1 MLVKIC
7 GIQTIDSAQ
16 AAVEASA
23 DYIGLVF
30 AESKRKVSIEQA
42 RDIKE
47 SLSDSAVKVV
57 GVFRHQP
64 LAEVN
69 QISQAVRLDYV
80 QLHGDE
86 TLEECRQL
94 NTPLIKA
101 LSFNKIS
108 QAILYQDVAEYILI
122 DSPKP
127 GSGEP
132 FDWSAFKNEEL
143 MIPFFLAGGLSPE
156 NVKEAIQ
163 QVKPIGVDVSSGVET
178 NGQKDN
184 EKIRQFTHQAKQIKE
199 TISERRNDNND

>member
-7 GIQTIDSAQ
+7 GIQTIEAAQ
-16 AAVEASA
+16 TAKEAGT
-23 DYIGLVF
+23 DFIGLVF
-30 AESKRKVSIEQA
+30 AESKRKVTIQQA
-42 RDIKE
+42 ENIKHSLADSDIKF
-47 SLSDSAVKVV
+47 V
-57 GVFRHQP
+57 GVFRNQP
-64 LAEVN
+64 ILEVN
-69 QISQAVRLDYV
+69 LISQAVGLDYV
-80 QLHGDE
+80 QLHGNE
-86 TLEECRQL
+86 SLEECRRL

-101 LSFNKIS
+101 LSFKEIS
-108 QAILYQDVAEYILI
+108 QATDYQDVAEYILI

-132 FDWSAFKNEEL
+132 FGWSAFKNEEL

>member
-7 GIQTIDSAQ
+7 GIQTIEAAQ
-16 AAVEASA
+16 TAKEAGT
-23 DYIGLVF
+23 DFIGLVF
-30 AESKRKVSIEQA
+30 AESKRKVTIQQA
-42 RDIKE
+42 ENIKHSLADSDIKF
-47 SLSDSAVKVV
+47 V
-57 GVFRHQP
+57 GVFRNQP
-64 LAEVN
+64 ILEVN
-69 QISQAVRLDYV
+69 LISQAVGLDYV
-80 QLHGDE
+80 QLHGNE
-86 TLEECRQL
+86 SLEECGRL

-101 LSFNKIS
+101 LSFKEIS
-108 QAILYQDVAEYILI
+108 QATDYQDVAEYILI